1 MKKSF
6 GLLFGLLFI
15 FLFTARSLVL
25 NMSSNLVD
33 WRDYTY
39 LTWVINQNIGH
50 IKTLDFVS
58 IFNTNAFYPNTNTIF
73 LSDTLF
79 TQSLIGL
86 PFSFIVN
93 NPIVVFNSIYIVTF
107 FLNLLSAYLLWKR
120 VFKNDFVAF
129 IGSLMIVFSPIFST
143 QMGHFQIQNYWPLLF
158 SLFLLLKNEDP
169 PRNTILFLVGLFLTV
184 QFLASVYLAFFLG
197 TILFLLFLIRSLT
210 RKSIRPIINFLSI
223 LLVFGLSS
231 GVFIKGYFE
240 TQKQYHA
247 QRDYGEYVTYSA
259 HVSDYLF
266 PQQKGW
272 LYQNKLVSRWM
283 SFNKHNIGELASFPG
298 FVLSITAIFGLF
310 GIKNLNKRL
319 VFSFVKNESNYLFLG
334 LILIG
339 FLFSLGPRINFNGVY
354 ANIPL
359 PYTLLIK
366 YIPIFNVI
374 RGTSRWSFLL
384 YLGLTYFSLQYLKNA
399 NKKIIVVIIAI
410 LVLEIIPLT
419 FQTQKGTYITT
430 QDQVLNEICGKTKTV
445 ILEIPVTHFDTNG
458 GIAEGLSYITKRLL
472 ASEYNHCYL
481 VNGYSGYD
489 LPQIQKIKD
498 GLVYSVQEKKTDVFI
513 GIIKQTGS
521 SIIAINKDD
530 LNPNLYSNLPA
541 VLLTLEKE
549 GRLYNLGNDLYQ
561 INDK

>member
-1 MKKSF
+1 
-6 GLLFGLLFI
+6 
-15 FLFTARSLVL
+15 
-25 NMSSNLVD
+25 VD
-33 WRDYTY
+33 WRDYSY

-50 IKTLDFVS
+50 IKALDFKN

-86 PFSFIVN
+86 PFSFISN
-93 NPIVVFNSIYIVTF
+93 NPVVIFNSIYIVTF
-107 FLNLLSAYLLWKR
+107 FLNLFSAYLLWKR
-120 VFKNDFVAF
+120 VFKNDFIAF
-129 IGSLMIVFSPIFST
+129 TGSLVTVFSPMFST
-143 QMGHFQIQNYWPLLF
+143 QMGHFQMQNYWPLLL
-158 SLFLLLKNEDP
+158 SLFLLLKKDES
-169 PRNTILFLVGLFLTV
+169 PRNITLFLVGIFLTV

-197 TILFLLFLIRSLT
+197 TILFLFFLIRSLT
-210 RKSIRPIINFLSI
+210 RKSIRPIINFLII
-223 LLVFGLSS
+223 LLVFGFSG

-240 TQKQYHA
+240 TQKQYSA

-259 HVSDYLF
+259 HISDYLF

-272 LYQNKLVSRWM
+272 LYQNKLVSRWVG
-283 SFNKHNIGELASFPG
+283 FNKHNIGELASFPG
-298 FVLSITAIFGLF
+298 FILSITSIFGLLNIRSLNKKMVLSF
-310 GIKNLNKRL
+310 IKNER
-319 VFSFVKNESNYLFLG
+319 NYLFLS
-334 LILIG
+334 LVLVG
-339 FLFSLGPRINFNGVY
+339 FLFSLGPRINFNGAY

-399 NKKIIVVIIAI
+399 NKKIVVVIIAI

-419 FQTQKGTYITT
+419 FQTQKETYITT
-430 QDQVLNEICGKTKTV
+430 QDQVLKEICGKTKTV

-458 GIAEGLSYITKRLL
+458 GIGEGLSYITKRLL
-472 ASEYNHCYL
+472 ASEYNRCYL

-498 GLVYSVQEKKTDVFI
+498 GLVYSAQEKKTDAFI
-513 GIIKQTGS
+513 EIIKQTGS
-521 SIIAINKDD
+521 SIISINKYN
-530 LNPNLYSNLPA
+530 LNPDLYSNLPT

-549 GRLYNLGNDLYQ
+549 GKLYNLGNNLYQ
-561 INDK
+561 ITDK